1 MLTDDGICYSVVTR
15 ALLAEFGAAYEDL
28 EDVVGALR
36 AVDKCEVSALLKEA
50 PDGTFRVSMRSR
62 GRVNVMAA
70 AALLG
75 GGGHFRA
82 AGATVAGPLDA
93 ALAALLAAIRVEMAA
108 EARAVR

>member
-1 MLTDDGICYSVVTR
+1 
-15 ALLAEFGAAYEDL
+15 
-28 EDVVGALR
+28 VVGALR

-50 PDGTFRVSMRSR
+50 PDGNFRVSMRSR

-108 EARAVR
+108 EARAAR